1 MAYAW
6 IIDKDVS
13 SFHGDDAST
22 IGPHRRFY
30 RHPACTIGPHRA
42 DPKLVE
48 QLMTDKRAGD
58 TFRMLDDDGELYY
71 VGRIILDDNT
81 SGFEPLDDFGMPNA
95 GCTSI
100 EYREKNGAWVML

>member
-6 IIDKDVS
+6 FIDHVE
-13 SFHGDDAST
+13 DDIGADEIGT
-22 IGPHRRFY
+22 IGP
-30 RHPACTIGPHRA
+30 RHA

-48 QLMTDKRAGD
+48 RLVHEGAGD
-58 TFRMLDDDGELYY
+58 TFRMTDDDGEVYY

-100 EYREKNGAWVML
+100 EYREKTGAWVML